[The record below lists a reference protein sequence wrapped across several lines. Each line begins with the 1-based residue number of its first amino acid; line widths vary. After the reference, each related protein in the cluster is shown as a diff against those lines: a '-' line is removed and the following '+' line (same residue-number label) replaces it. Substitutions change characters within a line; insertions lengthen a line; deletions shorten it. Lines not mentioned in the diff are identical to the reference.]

1 MNDYLEAESL
11 IVARLE
17 DQIRDAQVH
26 SSWGKPVIK
35 ETHELPPSVLVFL
48 EDDRPGK
55 TADGGGAQKIEQVW
69 LALVVVLDAENDAG
83 PLISQVIRAMAGWK
97 PQGSRF
103 SPFQRV
109 KSAFSPDYSPNGV
122 FYFPIAFSTTFV
134 FNVP

>member
-17 DQIRDAQVH
+17 DQVQDAQVH

-35 ETHELPPSVLVFL
+35 ETHELPPSVMVFL
-48 EDDRPGK
+48 EDDKPGA
-55 TADGGGAQKIEQVW
+55 TAANGKDQKIEQIW
-69 LALVVVLDAENDAG
+69 LALVVVRDAENDAG

-97 PQGSRF
+97 LPSSRF

-134 FNVP
+134 FNIP